1 MKRKTI
7 KKAIYYRIIAVL
19 SNIVASFIL
28 TKYILSPEKIGTFA
42 IEFSIIMGVF
52 ATIRYYIFEK
62 IYEPTTTS

>member
-1 MKRKTI
+1 MTRATI

-28 TKYILSPEKIGTFA
+28 TKYILSPEKIDAFA
-42 IEFSIIMGVF
+42 IEFSILMGVF

-62 IYEPTTTS
+62 TYEPATTS